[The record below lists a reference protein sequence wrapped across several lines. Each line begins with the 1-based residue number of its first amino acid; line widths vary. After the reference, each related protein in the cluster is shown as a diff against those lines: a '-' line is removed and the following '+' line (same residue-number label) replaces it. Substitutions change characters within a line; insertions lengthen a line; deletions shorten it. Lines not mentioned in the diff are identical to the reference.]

1 MNNTIGR
8 TLLVVSVILLFI
20 GVAVAPS
27 INFTVVKA
35 SNDNDLVEVTSQAC
49 GIKGF
54 GNTTVK
60 LTRQQYQNLEQ
71 YLVEFRAR
79 LNQTT
84 TREEAI
90 PIFKEAVV
98 ELYKYGLLPKGM
110 SVEQTQRLVTGPYQN
125 TKLLKCLE
133 KLSNEPCLISGEARG
148 YTYFQGPVSRAIWD
162 VLYILEQISFNF
174 NMGPLFYLLCIIP
187 ATMSVVFSEFLRNLP
202 YIGAIIYYGVSYSN
216 PMTGE
221 TWYNPAKGNIK
232 AIGSF
237 GTRQWNGPFYGK
249 LSSLA
254 LWGFLSVL
262 YPGVNGFTG
271 LRLYFNSSDFYF
283 GAALNANVGPEQP

>member
-1 MNNTIGR
+1 MKRKGLAVGI
-8 TLLVVSVILLFI
+8 ILLFL
-20 GVAVAPS
+20 GVAIAPS
-27 INFTVVKA
+27 INFNVVKA
-35 SNDNDLVEVTSQAC
+35 SNDNDLIEVTTQAC
-49 GIKGF
+49 GIEGYE
-54 GNTTVK
+54 NTTVK

-71 YLVEFRAR
+71 YLVDFRAR
-79 LNQTT
+79 LNQTS
-84 TREEAI
+84 TRDEAI

-98 ELYKYGLLPKGM
+98 ELNKYGLLPKGM
-110 SVEQTQRLVTGPYQN
+110 SVEQAQRLVTGPYQN

-148 YTYFQGPVSRAIWD
+148 YTYFQGPVSRAIWV
-162 VLYILEQISFNF
+162 VLYILAEISLNF
-174 NMGPLFYLLCIIP
+174 NMGPLFYLLSIIP

-221 TWYNPAKGNIK
+221 TWYNPAEGNIR

-237 GTRQWNGPFYGK
+237 GTRQWNGAFYGK

-271 LRLYFNSSDFYF
+271 LKLYLNQTDFYF
-283 GAALNANVGPEQP
+283 GFALNVNVGPSHP